1 MAMQGAQA
9 AEIKTALGHR
19 QLSTAQ
25 KYVHWAQD
33 KRAALVEDAA
43 AHISA
48 ALNGEAGGARSTE
61 AASNDARTEK
71 ASEVKAEGR

>member
-9 AEIKTALGHR
+9 AEIMTALGPR

-33 KRAALVEDAA
+33 KHAALAEDAA

-48 ALNGEAGGARSTE
+48 ALNGEGGGIRSAQ
-61 AASNDARTEK
+61 AASGDAKTEK
-71 ASEVKAEGR
+71 TSEGRAEG

>member
-9 AEIKTALGHR
+9 AEIMTALGPR

-33 KRAALVEDAA
+33 KRAALAEDAA

-48 ALNGEAGGARSTE
+48 APSGEAGGARSAE
-61 AASNDARTEK
+61 AASDDARMEK
-71 ASEVKAEGR
+71 SSEVEVEG